1 MIFVYDNGYESMAPE
16 KEQSFMSEN
25 NEVREINAE
34 TPQENTETVR
44 TRNFRDFSPVRVGRI
59 LLLILCVLFLI
70 GIWFHNNPSSP
81 VINTDP
87 EENADGTGEGETEP
101 APLPAELTDPSSI
114 TVLVNK
120 THSLPA
126 DYVPEKLVTPYVNST
141 SDVIQVSSKAADQLK
156 EMVTKAAE
164 DEVTLY
170 LTAGYISYE
179 TQDDYFHDRAGMVG
193 EAEANKVIAKAGF
206 SEHQTGLAFDFS
218 DEASGT
224 ATTVA
229 FAETKA
235 GQWLI
240 KHSWEYGFILRYP
253 EGKESV
259 TGYSYQPW
267 HYRFVGR
274 DTAKK
279 MHETAEDLTMEEYY
293 NVN

>member
-1 MIFVYDNGYESMAPE
+1 VAFQ

-25 NEVREINAE
+25 NENKVINAE
-34 TPQENTETVR
+34 TPQENTETDK
-44 TRNFRDFSPVRVGRI
+44 TRNLRDFSPVRVGRI

-87 EENADGTGEGETEP
+87 AEDEGTSKETEP
-101 APLPAELTDPSSI
+101 SPLPAELTDPSSI

-126 DYVPEKLVTPYVNST
+126 DYVPEELVTPYVNST

-193 EAEANKVIAKAGF
+193 EAEANKVIARAGF

-229 FAETKA
+229 FADTKA
-235 GQWLI
+235 GQWLL

-253 EGKESV
+253 EGKESI

-274 DTAKK
+274 DAAKA
-279 MHETAEDLTMEEYY
+279 MHETAADLTMEEYY
-293 NVN
+293 NIQ